1 MTATRL
7 TTGDGQTMVK
17 GSSLEDNC
25 CNGLFD
31 AFEFTRFQDAKP
43 PKRKGVYVIRIH
55 QRGTPV
61 GEVHEKAI
69 GLAGSIGWDVAGRF
83 LCSRF
88 DRLLAIGDCPTIYIG
103 SAGTYAGSK
112 NTLKGR
118 YLEFSRRHT
127 AQYPVWALLSSG
139 WELQYGWMIVDDH
152 PGTAEEALK
161 ERYRKAH
168 GGRLPAPVSR

>member
-1 MTATRL
+1 MKERAPP
-7 TTGDGQTMVK
+7 TG
-17 GSSLEDNC
+17 NC

-31 AFEFTRFQDAKP
+31 AFEFTRFQDAEP

-55 QRGTPV
+55 RRGTPV
-61 GEVHEKAI
+61 EEVHDKAI
-69 GLAGSIGWDVAGRF
+69 ALAESIGWDVAGRF

-88 DRLLAIGDCPTIYIG
+88 DRLSKIGDCPTIYIG

-118 YLEFSRRHT
+118 YLELATRHT
-127 AQYPVWALLSSG
+127 AKYPIWALLSSG
-139 WELQYGWMIVDDH
+139 WELQYGWMVVDEN

-161 ERYRKAH
+161 GQYRKAH
-168 GGRLPAPVSR
+168 AGELPALVSR

>member
-1 MTATRL
+1 MRENSPPA
-7 TTGDGQTMVK
+7 GD
-17 GSSLEDNC
+17 C

-31 AFEFTRFQDAKP
+31 AFEFTRFQDAEP

-61 GEVHEKAI
+61 GEVHDRAI
-69 GLAGSIGWDVAGRF
+69 ALAESIGWDVADRF

-88 DRLLAIGDCPTIYIG
+88 DRLSKIGDCPTIYIG

-118 YLEFSRRHT
+118 YLELATRHT
-127 AQYPVWALLSSG
+127 AKYPIWALLSSG
-139 WELQYGWMIVDDH
+139 WELQYGWMVVDEN

-161 ERYRKAH
+161 GQYRKAH
-168 GGRLPAPVSR
+168 AGELPALVSR